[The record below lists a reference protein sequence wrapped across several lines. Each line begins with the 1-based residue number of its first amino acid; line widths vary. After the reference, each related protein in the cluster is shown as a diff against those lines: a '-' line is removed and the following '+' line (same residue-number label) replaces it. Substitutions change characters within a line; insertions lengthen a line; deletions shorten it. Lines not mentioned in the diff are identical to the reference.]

1 MSTKGMKRKR
11 SDASARRKYLDFD
24 NKYQIWLTHNAEKQK
39 IQIPVLPSSFQTT
52 NGSKN
57 DTVDVAGLGE
67 IVIMQSRPALQFSW
81 SSFFP
86 AKKFP
91 GIKVNKITKPLTLIE
106 KINKWKASKKPVH
119 LIVTACGVDIYC
131 TIEDFT
137 YSEEGGDPGTYQ
149 YSIKLKEYRE
159 ITVRQVKVNIPKQVA
174 TIQPE
179 QPRVDNT
186 VQPQSYTVVSG
197 DCLWNI
203 AKRFYG
209 NGSQYTKIYDANR
222 GVIGGNP
229 NLIYPGQVL
238 TIP

>member
-1 MSTKGMKRKR
+1 MSI
-11 SDASARRKYLDFD
+11 
-24 NKYQIWLTHNAEKQK
+24 KYQMWLTYNAEKEK
-39 IQIPVLPSSFQTT
+39 IQLPVLPESFQVS
-52 NGSKN
+52 NGSNN
-57 DTVDVAGLGE
+57 DSVNVVGLGE

-86 AKKFP
+86 AAKFP
-91 GIKVNKITKPLTLIE
+91 GIQVNSITKPLTLVQ
-106 KINKWKASKKPVH
+106 KINEWKASKKPVH
-119 LIVTACGVDIYC
+119 LIVTACGVDLFA
-131 TIEDFT
+131 TIEDFS

-159 ITVRQVKVNIPKQVA
+159 ITVRQVKVNIPKQTA
-174 TIQPE
+174 TVKKE
-179 QPRVDNT
+179 EPRVDNT
-186 VQPQSYTVVSG
+186 VQPKTYTVKSG

-203 AKRFYG
+203 AKKYYG
-209 NGSQYTKIYDANR
+209 SGAQYTKIYNANK